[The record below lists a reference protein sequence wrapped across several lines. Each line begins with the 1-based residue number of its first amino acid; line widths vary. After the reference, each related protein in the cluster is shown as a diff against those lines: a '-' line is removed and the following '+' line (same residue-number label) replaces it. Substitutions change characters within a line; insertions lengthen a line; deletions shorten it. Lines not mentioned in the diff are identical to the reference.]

1 MKNLHSTTDPALVL
15 DVMSQLFA
23 AGSSLPAALAAA
35 GRHLPG
41 CQRLTDVSQKLLVG
55 LDWDTAWQDAV
66 EDSQLAVLARDLRFV
81 HSSAVPSAHMLTT
94 AATALRANRKRLAE
108 QLAQELAIR
117 LVLPTGICLLPS
129 FILLGIVPMVL
140 SLLPG

>member
-1 MKNLHSTTDPALVL
+1 
-15 DVMSQLFA
+15 
-23 AGSSLPAALAAA
+23 
-35 GRHLPG
+35 
-41 CQRLTDVSQKLLVG
+41 LLVG

-66 EDSQLAVLARDLRFV
+66 EDSQLAVLARELRFV

-129 FILLGIVPMVL
+129 FILLGIVPIVL
-140 SLLPG
+140 SLLPRRPTKIITKYSNQYPPPPKGEHHETQSTI